1 MHIDQRIAQT
11 IVESIKGIISHDIN
25 FFDTDGVMTASTD
38 LTRIGSF
45 HDAARLA
52 ARTKRTV
59 AVDHNAQFAG
69 ARSGVN
75 APVMLGDQVVAVI
88 GITGER
94 HDVEPFGNVIRR
106 MTEILVR
113 ENLDQMTRFDQRMMQ
128 TNLVNLLT
136 AEQHDPSLVEYLASS
151 LHVDL
156 HRPRRVAVGRCTSK
170 DASSSGRDGL
180 YTVLGEALEPSEH
193 TLHSVSTQGFCI
205 LLDAAPDEP
214 EPEPLLESLRGLLER
229 ELGRGI
235 SIGIGG
241 VRHDADRYW
250 TSHRQATTAVD
261 WLRFTERSGVLD
273 YDDLGYG
280 LLVSSMPADEA
291 DRFIASVFAGVA
303 DADIDAYR
311 AVFDAYTRN
320 NGAIGRAAD
329 ELFLHK
335 NTLQNRLNTIARRT
349 GYNPRDLEDHA
360 VLAAAFLLRDYLRFQ
375 RASRGGTRS
384 YADDTPGVDV
394 QSAR

>member
-1 MHIDQRIAQT
+1 MNIDQRIAQT
-11 IVESIKGIISHDIN
+11 IVENIKGIISYDIN

-38 LTRIGSF
+38 HSRIGSF

-52 ARTKRTV
+52 AHDKRTV
-59 AVDHNAQFAG
+59 AVEHDEQFAG

-94 HDVEPFGNVIRR
+94 HEVEPFGNVIRK

-136 AEQHDPSLVEYLASS
+136 AERRDPSLTEYLASS
-151 LHVDL
+151 LGIDL
-156 HRPRRVAVGRCTSK
+156 RRPRRAVVGRCTAK

-180 YTVLGEALEPSEH
+180 YIILGEALATSKH
-193 TLHSVSTQGFCI
+193 ALYSVSTQGFHI
-205 LLDAAPDEP
+205 LLDAAPDAP
-214 EPEPLLESLRGLLER
+214 EPEPLLESLRGTLEQ

-235 SIGIGG
+235 SIGVGNPQG
-241 VRHDADRYW
+241 DAEHYW
-250 TSHRQATTAVD
+250 LSHRQATTAVD
-261 WLRFTERSGVLD
+261 WLRFTGRPGVLD
-273 YDDLGYG
+273 YDGLDYG
-280 LLVSSMPADEA
+280 LLVSAMPTEEA
-291 DRFIASVFAGVA
+291 ERFIGSVFAGVD
-303 DADIDAYR
+303 DADIDAYH

-335 NTLQNRLNTIARRT
+335 NTLQNRLNAIARHT
-349 GYNPRDLEDHA
+349 GYNPRNLTNHA

-375 RASRGGTRS
+375 RTAHRT
-384 YADDTPGVDV
+384 DD
-394 QSAR
+394 